1 MQKTALFFDEKN
13 ILFDKKMIFSQKVA
27 RIVRY
32 FFYFFGYCLP
42 LKYLY
47 INARNAL
54 LKEKNELDR

>member
-32 FFYFFGYCLP
+32 FFLFFW
-42 LKYLY
+42 
-47 INARNAL
+47 AL
-54 LKEKNELDR
+54 FTSEIFIY

>member
-1 MQKTALFFDEKN
+1 MQKTAFYFDKKN

-27 RIVRY
+27 RSVRC
-32 FFYFFGYCLP
+32 FFGYCLP

-47 INARNAL
+47 INTRNTS